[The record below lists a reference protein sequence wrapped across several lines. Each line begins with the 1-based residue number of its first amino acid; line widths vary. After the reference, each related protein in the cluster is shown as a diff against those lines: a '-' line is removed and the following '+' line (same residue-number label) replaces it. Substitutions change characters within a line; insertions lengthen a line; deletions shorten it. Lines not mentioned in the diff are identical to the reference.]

1 MKVIFDGII
10 YSLQPQGG
18 ITRYANELI
27 SGMSKHNDVE
37 VLMHKTRYN
46 ESPVQSENC
55 TPVSLPFTH
64 KLLKYLSFPVDTF
77 FTKRFISKKKYTEGI
92 FHSTYYTHYKNLSIP
107 QVVTVHDMI
116 HERFDHFD
124 TWSGR
129 IFKKRKKK
137 VVESADHVICI
148 SEQTKK
154 DLQEKYNISKEK
166 ISVVHHGVSA
176 TFFEKPTDAEIE
188 KTKQTHSI
196 TKPFVLFVGTRGA
209 YKNFE
214 AFISAFATWK
224 NKDVDVVV
232 VGGGALTKPE
242 QQLLEI
248 LNIKSR
254 VHALGNVSDAELRN
268 LYTSAKALVFPT
280 EYEGFGLPLLES
292 YACGTPVIANDIP
305 VFREIAADTPFYIDP
320 KNQTS
325 FHNAFDN
332 VISSVDEDATMY
344 RETLARSFTWE
355 KTVQETIKI
364 YENLNHNS

>member
-55 TPVSLPFTH
+55 TPVSLPFTQ
-64 KLLKYLSFPVDTF
+64 KILKYLSFPVDTF
-77 FTKRFISKKKYTEGI
+77 FTKQFISKKKYSEGI
-92 FHSTYYTHYKNLSIP
+92 FHSTYYRHYKNLNIP

-116 HERFDHFD
+116 HERFDHFN
-124 TWSGR
+124 TFSGR
-129 IFKKRKKK
+129 IFMKRKKK

-154 DLQEKYNISKEK
+154 DLQEKYNIPKEK

-176 TFFEKPTDAEIE
+176 TFFEKPTESE
-188 KTKQTHSI
+188 LQVTLQTHSI

-224 NKDVDVVV
+224 NKDVEVVV
-232 VGGGALTKPE
+232 VGGGAFSKPE
-242 QQLLEI
+242 QQLVEVLK
-248 LNIKSR
+248 IKER
-254 VHALGNVSDAELRN
+254 VHALGNVTDEELRN

-305 VFREIAADTPFYIDP
+305 VFREIAADTPLYIDP
-320 KNQTS
+320 KNQIS
-325 FHNAFDN
+325 FHDAFDA
-332 VISSVDEDATMY
+332 VLRDVDEDATMY

-355 KTVQETIKI
+355 KAVEKTKEVYKRLI
-364 YENLNHNS
+364 EN